1 MDVVEREGVNVQNAV
16 IVSGITLT
24 ETDQALE
31 TCLLRFGSI
40 RRNLLIDDP
49 QSEFHRNAVVEFT
62 HSSAMCDLEPQLPL
76 TLVSPTDADTVFH
89 VRALGTV
96 YTPTTSSATAECLE
110 KLQAIAS
117 ANGETLRDVLQREL
131 VKVSGVKAQ
140 ADKSRRAG
148 PGQEQGPLETSPLTS
163 TTSTPSRLEGLKSPS
178 ELRIEP
184 ENPVK
189 VNMGAASPHF
199 SNNADANS
207 AETISVNFPMS
218 AMNPSG
224 IQRIVMEHI
233 VRTSDPVS
241 PHSASFRLKAFSG
254 RSPRPNNEPDFDTWR
269 ASVDHLLNDPSL
281 LESHKTRKILD
292 SLLLP
297 ASDIIKHVNP
307 NAPSSE
313 CLRLLESVYG
323 SVEDGDELL
332 AKLISTL
339 QNPGEKSSA
348 YLHRLHVILSAAI
361 RRSGVAE
368 SERDRCLL
376 RQFCRGCWDNA
387 LIADLQLEK
396 RKADPPPFAE
406 LAILIRTA
414 EDKQTSKEERMRKHL
429 GMSKHPSVPLKLRTA
444 AHQQSAY
451 CNTSEEDTDF
461 PALAAPK
468 LKASKQKSKV
478 QLPEMVEVGIL
489 KKEIAALQSQV
500 AAIKTATHQEVR
512 EQAGMSDLQELKEQI
527 VGLKA
532 QVAVSGAQRYQSE
545 RSLSQRENLS
555 KPGAGESSKDRYAR
569 PKHTEIRTNRPR
581 PWYCFRCGDDGHLAI
596 NCESPPNPSRVEEK
610 RRKLRERQA
619 EWDFQ
624 QGLAT
629 ESLN

>member
-1 MDVVEREGVNVQNAV
+1 M
-16 IVSGITLT
+16 
-24 ETDQALE
+24 
-31 TCLLRFGSI
+31 
-40 RRNLLIDDP
+40 
-49 QSEFHRNAVVEFT
+49 
-62 HSSAMCDLEPQLPL
+62 
-76 TLVSPTDADTVFH
+76 
-89 VRALGTV
+89 
-96 YTPTTSSATAECLE
+96 
-110 KLQAIAS
+110 
-117 ANGETLRDVLQREL
+117 
-131 VKVSGVKAQ
+131 
-140 ADKSRRAG
+140 
-148 PGQEQGPLETSPLTS
+148 
-163 TTSTPSRLEGLKSPS
+163 
-178 ELRIEP
+178 
-184 ENPVK
+184 
-189 VNMGAASPHF
+189 
-199 SNNADANS
+199 
-207 AETISVNFPMS
+207 
-218 AMNPSG
+218 
-224 IQRIVMEHI
+224 
-233 VRTSDPVS
+233 
-241 PHSASFRLKAFSG
+241 
-254 RSPRPNNEPDFDTWR
+254 
-269 ASVDHLLNDPSL
+269 
-281 LESHKTRKILD
+281 
-292 SLLLP
+292 
-297 ASDIIKHVNP
+297 
-307 NAPSSE
+307 
-313 CLRLLESVYG
+313 
-323 SVEDGDELL
+323 EDGDELL

-429 GMSKHPSVPLKLRTA
+429 GVSKHPSVPLKLHTA

-545 RSLSQRENLS
+545 
-555 KPGAGESSKDRYAR
+555 
-569 PKHTEIRTNRPR
+569 
-581 PWYCFRCGDDGHLAI
+581 
-596 NCESPPNPSRVEEK
+596 
-610 RRKLRERQA
+610 
-619 EWDFQ
+619 
-624 QGLAT
+624 
-629 ESLN
+629 